1 MIPLKLSFYLS
12 TFLGDFLVHTY
23 YMNAA
28 YPFESVDIS
37 YYSQGLIYKLT
48 SYSFNPKITLYMT
61 GIFFGYL
68 YHILAKKIPTPRF
81 LKGIIVALI
90 IFMLYI
96 LILLFSFDSLP
107 LFFAYCNFN
116 ICGTLRASGQPLTPV
131 SIPGGQDAADDHAA
145 RGGLFPP
152 TGPLRRIQEPRLNV
166 GRASWC
172 MLFTMEN

>member
-12 TFLGDFLVHTY
+12 TFLGVFLVHTY
-23 YMNAA
+23 YMNAV

-61 GIFFGYL
+61 GIIFGYF
-68 YHILAKKIPTPRF
+68 YHILSKKIPTPRF

-96 LILLFSFDSLP
+96 LILFFSFDL
-107 LFFAYCNFN
+107 N
-116 ICGTLRASGQPLTPV
+116 
-131 SIPGGQDAADDHAA
+131 
-145 RGGLFPP
+145 
-152 TGPLRRIQEPRLNV
+152 RLNYIQLYLV
-166 GRASWC
+166 QDLIAFLIFYLAIAIIYRRY
-172 MLFTMEN
+172 

>member
-1 MIPLKLSFYLS
+1 MIPLRFSFYLS
-12 TFLGDFLVHTY
+12 TFLGVFLVDAY

-61 GIFFGYL
+61 GIIFGYF
-68 YHILAKKIPTPRF
+68 YHILSKKIPTPRF

-96 LILLFSFDSLP
+96 LILFFSFDL
-107 LFFAYCNFN
+107 N
-116 ICGTLRASGQPLTPV
+116 
-131 SIPGGQDAADDHAA
+131 
-145 RGGLFPP
+145 
-152 TGPLRRIQEPRLNV
+152 RLNYMQLYLV
-166 GRASWC
+166 QDLIAFLIFYLAIAIIYRRY
-172 MLFTMEN
+172 

>member
-1 MIPLKLSFYLS
+1 MIPLRLSFYLS
-12 TFLGDFLVHTY
+12 TFLGVFLVHTY

-61 GIFFGYL
+61 GIIFGYL
-68 YHILAKKIPTPRF
+68 YHILAKKIQTPRF

-96 LILLFSFDSLP
+96 LILLFSFDL
-107 LFFAYCNFN
+107 N
-116 ICGTLRASGQPLTPV
+116 
-131 SIPGGQDAADDHAA
+131 
-145 RGGLFPP
+145 
-152 TGPLRRIQEPRLNV
+152 RLNYIQLYLV
-166 GRASWC
+166 QDLIAFFIFYLAIAIIYRRY
-172 MLFTMEN
+172 

>member
-1 MIPLKLSFYLS
+1 MIPIRLSFYLS
-12 TFLGDFLVHTY
+12 TFLGVFLVDAY

-61 GIFFGYL
+61 GIIFGYF
-68 YHILAKKIPTPRF
+68 YHILSKKIPTPRF

-96 LILLFSFDSLP
+96 LILFFSFDL
-107 LFFAYCNFN
+107 N
-116 ICGTLRASGQPLTPV
+116 
-131 SIPGGQDAADDHAA
+131 
-145 RGGLFPP
+145 
-152 TGPLRRIQEPRLNV
+152 RLNYIQLYLV
-166 GRASWC
+166 QDLIAFLIFYLAIAIIYRRY
-172 MLFTMEN
+172 

>member
-1 MIPLKLSFYLS
+1 MIPLRFSFYLS
-12 TFLGDFLVHTY
+12 TFLGVFLVDAY

-61 GIFFGYL
+61 GIIFGYF
-68 YHILAKKIPTPRF
+68 YHILSKKIPTPRF

-96 LILLFSFDSLP
+96 LILFFSFDL
-107 LFFAYCNFN
+107 N
-116 ICGTLRASGQPLTPV
+116 
-131 SIPGGQDAADDHAA
+131 
-145 RGGLFPP
+145 
-152 TGPLRRIQEPRLNV
+152 RLNYIQLYLLQDLIAFLIFYLAIAIIY
-166 GRASWC
+166 RRY
-172 MLFTMEN
+172 

>member
-12 TFLGDFLVHTY
+12 TFLGVFLVDAY

-61 GIFFGYL
+61 GIIFGYF
-68 YHILAKKIPTPRF
+68 YHILSNKIPTPRF

-96 LILLFSFDSLP
+96 LILFFSFDL
-107 LFFAYCNFN
+107 N
-116 ICGTLRASGQPLTPV
+116 
-131 SIPGGQDAADDHAA
+131 
-145 RGGLFPP
+145 
-152 TGPLRRIQEPRLNV
+152 RLNYIQLYLV
-166 GRASWC
+166 QDLIAFLIFYLAIAIIYRRY
-172 MLFTMEN
+172 

>member
-1 MIPLKLSFYLS
+1 MIPLRFSFYLS
-12 TFLGDFLVHTY
+12 TFLGVFLVDAY

-61 GIFFGYL
+61 GIIFGYF
-68 YHILAKKIPTPRF
+68 YHILSKKIPTPRF

-96 LILLFSFDSLP
+96 LILLFSFDL
-107 LFFAYCNFN
+107 N
-116 ICGTLRASGQPLTPV
+116 
-131 SIPGGQDAADDHAA
+131 
-145 RGGLFPP
+145 
-152 TGPLRRIQEPRLNV
+152 RLNYIQLYLV
-166 GRASWC
+166 QDLIAFFIFYLAIAIIYRRC
-172 MLFTMEN
+172 

>member
-1 MIPLKLSFYLS
+1 MIPLRFSFYLS
-12 TFLGDFLVHTY
+12 TFLGVFLVDAY

-61 GIFFGYL
+61 GIIFGYF
-68 YHILAKKIPTPRF
+68 YHILSKKIPTPRF

-96 LILLFSFDSLP
+96 LILFFSFDL
-107 LFFAYCNFN
+107 N
-116 ICGTLRASGQPLTPV
+116 
-131 SIPGGQDAADDHAA
+131 
-145 RGGLFPP
+145 
-152 TGPLRRIQEPRLNV
+152 RLNYIQLYLV
-166 GRASWC
+166 QDLIAFFIFYLAIAIIYRRY
-172 MLFTMEN
+172 

>member
-1 MIPLKLSFYLS
+1 MIPLRFSFYLS
-12 TFLGDFLVHTY
+12 TFLGVFLVDAY

-61 GIFFGYL
+61 GIIFGYF
-68 YHILAKKIPTPRF
+68 YHILSKKIPTPRF

-96 LILLFSFDSLP
+96 LILFFSFDLNW
-107 LFFAYCNFN
+107 LNY
-116 ICGTLRASGQPLTPV
+116 IQLYLV
-131 SIPGGQDAADDHAA
+131 QDLIAFLIFYLAIAIIY
-145 RGGLFPP
+145 
-152 TGPLRRIQEPRLNV
+152 RRY
-166 GRASWC
+166 
-172 MLFTMEN
+172 

>member
-1 MIPLKLSFYLS
+1 MIPLRFSFYLS
-12 TFLGDFLVHTY
+12 TFLGVFLVDAF

-61 GIFFGYL
+61 GIIFGYF
-68 YHILAKKIPTPRF
+68 YHILSKKIPTPRF

-96 LILLFSFDSLP
+96 LILFFSFDL
-107 LFFAYCNFN
+107 N
-116 ICGTLRASGQPLTPV
+116 
-131 SIPGGQDAADDHAA
+131 
-145 RGGLFPP
+145 
-152 TGPLRRIQEPRLNV
+152 RLNYIQLYLV
-166 GRASWC
+166 QDLIAFLIFYLAIAIIYRRY
-172 MLFTMEN
+172 

>member
-1 MIPLKLSFYLS
+1 MIPLRFSFYLS
-12 TFLGDFLVHTY
+12 TFLGVFLVDAY

-61 GIFFGYL
+61 GIIFGYF
-68 YHILAKKIPTPRF
+68 YHILSKKIPTPRF

-96 LILLFSFDSLP
+96 LILFFSFDL
-107 LFFAYCNFN
+107 N
-116 ICGTLRASGQPLTPV
+116 
-131 SIPGGQDAADDHAA
+131 
-145 RGGLFPP
+145 
-152 TGPLRRIQEPRLNV
+152 RLNYIQLYLV
-166 GRASWC
+166 QDLIAFLIFYLAIAIIYRRY
-172 MLFTMEN
+172 